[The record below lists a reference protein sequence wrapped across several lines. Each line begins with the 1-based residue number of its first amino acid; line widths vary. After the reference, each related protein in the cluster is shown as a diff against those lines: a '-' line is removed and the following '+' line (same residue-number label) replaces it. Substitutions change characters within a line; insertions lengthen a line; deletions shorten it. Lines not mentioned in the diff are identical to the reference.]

1 MKNLFIMIILV
12 SCSKQQQRISDEVLL
27 TITNECRCT
36 IKIYNL
42 DDRQYLSDMYDCN
55 YIKVLPL
62 KMERGTYK
70 IKAEN
75 YQGKIV
81 TKTFTKGIYSQELNI
96 EF

>member
-1 MKNLFIMIILV
+1 M
-12 SCSKQQQRISDEVLL
+12 SCSKEKQKVSEEVLM
-27 TITNECRCT
+27 TVTSECRCR
-36 IKIYNL
+36 IKVYKM
-42 DDRQYLSDMYDCN
+42 DDRQYLSDIYDCSN
-55 YIKVLPL
+55 QKILPL

-75 YQGKIV
+75 FQGRVI

>member
-1 MKNLFIMIILV
+1 MILLA
-12 SCSKQQQRISDEVLL
+12 SCTKENQRISDEVLL
-27 TITNECRCT
+27 TVTSECRCT
-36 IKIYNL
+36 VKVYRI
-42 DDRQYLSDMYDCN
+42 DERQYLSDIYDCS
-55 YIKVLPL
+55 YQKILPI

-75 YQGKIV
+75 YQGKVV